1 MQERCKHD
9 VSCLQPS
16 LVNKMKKCTLVKV

>member
-16 LVNKMKKCTLVKV
+16 LVNKMKKCT